1 MKIVAISDTHALHRH
16 LSIPDGDILI
26 HAGDITRKGDLSE
39 LADFNKWLGLLPH
52 QYKLVIAGNHDLCFE
67 NKSDIARST
76 LSNCIYL
83 QDEEINISG
92 IKFYGSPWQPW
103 FQNWAF
109 NLPRGEAIRE
119 KWDLIPLDTDVL
131 ITHGPPYQI
140 SDRLTQ
146 GLCVGCEELLAAVK
160 KIQPQI
166 HIFGHI
172 HEGYGIV
179 KSDETLFVNASSCNY
194 AYKASNEPL
203 IVEMKS

>member
-16 LSIPDGDILI
+16 LIVPDGDVLI

-39 LADFNKWLGLLPH
+39 LADFNGWLGSLPQ
-52 QYKLVIAGNHDLCFE
+52 QYKIVIAGNHDLCFE
-67 NKSDIARST
+67 NQPKIAREI

-83 QDEEINISG
+83 QDEEITISG

-103 FQNWAF
+103 YQNWAF
-109 NLPRGEAIRE
+109 NLPKGKEIRQ
-119 KWDLIPLDTDVL
+119 KWNLIPTDTDVL

-140 SDRLTQ
+140 RDRLKQ
-146 GLCVGCEELLAAVK
+146 GMCVGCEELLTIVK
-160 KIQPQI
+160 KIKPQI

-179 KSDETLFVNASSCNY
+179 KIDETQFVNASSCDY
-194 AYKASNEPL
+194 LYKASNQPL
-203 IVEMKS
+203 ILEVN